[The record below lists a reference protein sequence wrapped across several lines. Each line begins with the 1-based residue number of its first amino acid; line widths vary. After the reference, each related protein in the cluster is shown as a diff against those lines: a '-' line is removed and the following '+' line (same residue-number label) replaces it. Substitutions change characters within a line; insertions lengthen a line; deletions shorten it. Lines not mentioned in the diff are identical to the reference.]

1 MKLLLSAT
9 KQLTAKIFAFPLTRL
24 TETFLLLQFTAPFSH
39 SSAPAAG
46 YSLCCRVHEQL
57 AAPNPPQ
64 ALVLTGS
71 SMWPGAHVLCM
82 IQYVSE
88 LFQGSSDFRLGGL
101 CMPAVYLFYDLE
113 GI

>member
-1 MKLLLSAT
+1 MATGISHALMSLSH
-9 KQLTAKIFAFPLTRL
+9 
-24 TETFLLLQFTAPFSH
+24 APV
-39 SSAPAAG
+39 PASCAVQ
-46 YSLCCRVHEQL
+46 YMQL
-57 AAPNPPQ
+57 AGLGSQPPQ